1 MVYCYFL
8 YFYRKENF
16 YSENNLRDNFI
27 IDMIE
32 FKNEWNFFFL
42 VMIDL
47 ICLNE
52 KLEREVLL
60 MLVKGFLYVL

>member
-1 MVYCYFL
+1 
-8 YFYRKENF
+8 
-16 YSENNLRDNFI
+16 
-27 IDMIE
+27 MIK

-52 KLEREVLL
+52 KFEREVLL
-60 MLVKGFLYVL
+60 MLVNGFLYVL